1 MLVRRALAPMRGAW
15 DVPGGFIEP
24 GETAAQAARRE
35 LREEAGIAVRLEG
48 VVGIYPDVY
57 GRERSPSLNIYFVG
71 RMRGDGAAVQ
81 AGDDAAAFGWF
92 SLRALPRRLAFRNNR
107 EALRQLKRDLGGR

>member
-1 MLVRRALAPMRGAW
+1 MRGAW

-35 LREEAGIAVRLEG
+35 LREEAGIAVRLER
-48 VVGIYPDVY
+48 VLGIYPDVY
-57 GRERSPSLNIYFVG
+57 GRERSPSLNIYFVA
-71 RMRGDGAAVQ
+71 RMRGDGTAVQ

-107 EALRQLKRDLGGR
+107 EALRQLKRDLGVR